1 MPYYIFQGAH
11 DNNTPSA
18 LVQAYYDAIEAPD
31 KDLIWFE
38 HSAHGPLRE
47 EPEIVQKTAARKGC
61 CNGYEL
67 QCARG
72 QAGPETG
79 GDAATAA
86 VSAHFGPE
94 WAGTRPAADRRKTA
108 LQAVEAAQCGFF
120 GAAAAAWG
128 GTSVCL
134 DVDDAYRA
142 AVTGLGG
149 RRQLFLGNVPGHGD
163 GDTVL
168 QREYSGAGGGTQAA
182 ADAPFVDNGF
192 HNASSF
198 W

>member
-1 MPYYIFQGAH
+1 MGRNALPQTGKNRIAGRRSGAMR
-11 DNNTPSA
+11 
-18 LVQAYYDAIEAPD
+18 
-31 KDLIWFE
+31 F
-38 HSAHGPLRE
+38 
-47 EPEIVQKTAARKGC
+47 
-61 CNGYEL
+61 
-67 QCARG
+67 
-72 QAGPETG
+72 
-79 GDAATAA
+79 
-86 VSAHFGPE
+86 
-94 WAGTRPAADRRKTA
+94 
-108 LQAVEAAQCGFF
+108 
-120 GAAAAAWG
+120 
-128 GTSVCL
+128 L

>member
-1 MPYYIFQGAH
+1 MRPRRLFPRILPRMGRNALPQTGKNRIAGRRSGAMRF
-11 DNNTPSA
+11 
-18 LVQAYYDAIEAPD
+18 L
-31 KDLIWFE
+31 
-38 HSAHGPLRE
+38 GPLLR
-47 EPEIVQKTAARKGC
+47 
-61 CNGYEL
+61 
-67 QCARG
+67 
-72 QAGPETG
+72 
-79 GDAATAA
+79 
-86 VSAHFGPE
+86 
-94 WAGTRPAADRRKTA
+94 
-108 LQAVEAAQCGFF
+108 
-120 GAAAAAWG
+120 
-128 GTSVCL
+128 L

-149 RRQLFLGNVPGHGD
+149 RRQLFLGNVPSHGD

>member
-1 MPYYIFQGAH
+1 MESITEVKSLFLG
-11 DNNTPSA
+11 
-18 LVQAYYDAIEAPD
+18 I
-31 KDLIWFE
+31 LI
-38 HSAHGPLRE
+38 PR
-47 EPEIVQKTAARKGC
+47 I
-61 CNGYEL
+61 
-67 QCARG
+67 
-72 QAGPETG
+72 
-79 GDAATAA
+79 
-86 VSAHFGPE
+86 
-94 WAGTRPAADRRKTA
+94 
-108 LQAVEAAQCGFF
+108 
-120 GAAAAAWG
+120 
-128 GTSVCL
+128 
-134 DVDDAYRA
+134 RA